1 MASTAHFSEEEMA
14 ELREAFSKV
23 GEYERKGVRSC
34 SWLFAPTLTIHGET
48 EFTPTLI
55 CCVTET
61 TASPACPCRPPSQN
75 HSSTLQSS
83 TRGRTA
89 DVRK

>member
-34 SWLFAPTLTIHGET
+34 SWLFAPTLTIHGENRVYT
-48 EFTPTLI
+48 STDLL
-55 CCVTET
+55 CH
-61 TASPACPCRPPSQN
+61 RN
-75 HSSTLQSS
+75 HSKSCLPLQTSQPKPQQH
-83 TRGRTA
+83 A
-89 DVRK
+89 AEQY